1 MCHLDMPKHKPTGS
15 LRAPHSQV
23 TKIKAEKNRKKKKK
37 KKKWQCEK
45 NINEKERGTREKD
58 MQKN

>member
-23 TKIKAEKNRKKKKK
+23 TKIKAEKKQKKR
-37 KKKWQCEK
+37 KWQCEK
-45 NINEKERGTREKD
+45 NINEKERSTREKD